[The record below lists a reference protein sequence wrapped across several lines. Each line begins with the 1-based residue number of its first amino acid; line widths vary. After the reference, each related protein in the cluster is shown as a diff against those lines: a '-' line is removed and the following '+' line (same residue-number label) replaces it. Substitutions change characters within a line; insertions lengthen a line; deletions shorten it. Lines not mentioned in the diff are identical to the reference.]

1 MKTVLIVGGDF
12 GEIPKKSSIIEKL
25 SIGFNNVTIVN
36 GGSVQDLIDIDL
48 QGYKLILWM
57 ANVDNE
63 IHKYYAKK
71 DVGSILI
78 CSKVLRDNRNMGDA
92 VARIF
97 KMNANAVIAIESDVN
112 PFVFNL
118 VDALGNSWCKTS
130 NLLELTN
137 SIGDLYRWHEESIRV
152 GTILNKEML
161 IDDSSDRERL
171 EEFAEVVKLVA
182 DKVENERGG
191 RYFGNASTRCAKMFP
206 SYRFYRSRTSIF
218 VSARNV
224 PKDRMTVDDFV
235 IVSLIDGKVNYNS
248 KSKPSVDTPVQL
260 ELYNRYDINY
270 MIHGHAYI
278 DNAQFTDNY
287 YPCGDLRELEEIEKC
302 FDRGVFV
309 INLKNHGFVIATET
323 LEEMKEIV
331 ERTKFVY
338 RTMEEK
344 IMV

>member
-1 MKTVLIVGGDF
+1 MKKVLIVGGDF
-12 GEIPKKSSIIEKL
+12 GDIPKKSSIIEKL
-25 SIGFNNVTIVN
+25 SIGFNNVTVVN
-36 GGSVQDLIDIDL
+36 GGSVQDLIDINL

-63 IHKYYAKK
+63 VHKYYAKK

-78 CSKVLRDNRNMGDA
+78 CSKVLRENRNMGDA

-97 KMNANAVIAIESDVN
+97 KMNSNAVIAIESDAK
-112 PFVFNL
+112 PFQFNL

-130 NLLELTN
+130 NLLELTK
-137 SIGDLYRWHEESIRV
+137 SIGDLYRWHEDSIRI
-152 GTILNKEML
+152 GAILNKEL
-161 IDDSSDRERL
+161 TIDVPEDERKRL
-171 EEFAEVVKLVA
+171 EEFTEIVKLVA
-182 DKVENERGG
+182 DKVENERGE

-206 SYRFYRSRTSIF
+206 STRQSNIY

-235 IVSLIDGKVNYNS
+235 IASLIDNKVNFNS
-248 KSKPSVDTPVQL
+248 ILKPSVDSPVQL
-260 ELYNRYDINY
+260 KLYEKYDINY

-278 DNAQFTDNY
+278 DNQTFTDNY

-302 FDRGVFV
+302 FDRDRFV

-323 LEEMKEIV
+323 LEEMREIV
-331 ERTKFVY
+331 EKSKFIY
-338 RTMEEK
+338 RTMGEK
-344 IMV
+344 L

>member
-12 GEIPKKSSIIEKL
+12 GDLPKKSSIIDKL
-25 SIGFNNVTIVN
+25 SIKFNNVTVVN
-36 GGSVQDLIDIDL
+36 GGSIQDLIDINL

-63 IHKYYAKK
+63 IKKFYAKK

-78 CSKVLRDNRNMGDA
+78 CSKVLRENRNIGDA

-97 KMNANAVIAIESDVN
+97 KMNANAVIAIENNVN
-112 PFVFNL
+112 PFIFNL

-137 SIGDLYRWHEESIRV
+137 SIGNLYRWHEESIRI
-152 GTILNKEML
+152 GTVLNKEL
-161 IDDSSDRERL
+161 STEVSEDEKERL
-171 EEFAEVVKLVA
+171 IEFSSIVKLVA

-191 RYFGNASTRCAKMFP
+191 RYFGNASTRCTKMFP
-206 SYRFYRSRTSIF
+206 STRQLNNIF
-218 VSARNV
+218 VSARNI
-224 PKDRMTVDDFV
+224 PKDRMTADDFV
-235 IVSLIDGKVNYNS
+235 IASLIDNNVNYNS
-248 KSKPSVDTPVQL
+248 RLKPSVDTPVQL
-260 ELYNRYDINY
+260 KLYEKYDINY

-278 DNAQFTDNY
+278 DNQTFTDNY
-287 YPCGDLRELEEIEKC
+287 YPCGDLRELEEIEKFYNC
-302 FDRGVFV
+302 EKFI

-331 ERTKFVY
+331 EKSKFVY

-344 IMV
+344 L